1 MKKVGRPK
9 IGTSRSLKIT
19 LPDDAWA
26 LIDDLIAKGIVK
38 NATEVFRESF
48 YNSQSYF
55 DMVADTKQAVLKD
68 DGNQLYVWAPHSA
81 IADRRGRAPEGRVPA
96 IGNRSGVQGD

>member
-26 LIDDLIAKGIVK
+26 LIDELIAKGIVK

-55 DMVADTKQAVLKD
+55 DMVADTKQAILKD
-68 DGNQLYVWAPHSA
+68 NGSELYVWAPHTV
-81 IADRRGRAPEGRVPA
+81 ADRRGRAPEGRVPA
-96 IGNRSGVQGD
+96 IGKRSGV